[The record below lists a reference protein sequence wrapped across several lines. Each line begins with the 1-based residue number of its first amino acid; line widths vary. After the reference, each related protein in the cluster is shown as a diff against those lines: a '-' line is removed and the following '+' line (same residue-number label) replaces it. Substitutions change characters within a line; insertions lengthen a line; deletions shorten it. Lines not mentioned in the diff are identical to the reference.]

1 VTEVLLK
8 GSNWN
13 AVNAPGNGVS
23 DGHAATT
30 GPGGAAV
37 VVGGAVAVDGFPY
50 LIAQGRRTM
59 IRKSSVI
66 FLMAYLTLLLVGGC
80 ATLPEDFKKPE
91 SYAYTDTDDTSFGK
105 ARRNERAAHPGQS
118 GFLLLGNGLDAFV
131 ARALLAHYAERSIDV
146 QYYLYH
152 DDLVGR
158 LFTDQLL
165 KAADRGIRVR
175 LLVDDMDLEG
185 RDLSVAVADSHPN
198 MEVRIFNPFSRKTG
212 RISQFVT
219 RMGSVT
225 RRMHNK
231 TFTVDNQAAIL
242 GGRNIGD
249 EYFAADPDLAF
260 ADLDVLAIG
269 PVVKK
274 VSAAFDLYWNSEL
287 AYPASVLMDRSPKPE
302 EIQQKRQ
309 QLNEFVTQ
317 QADSEYLQALRNS
330 NLAKQIRQEQ
340 VRYYWGDA
348 EVFYDQPEKIL
359 HDFDKTEYHLSPH
372 LVPYFEGVQEELI
385 IFSPYFVPGKR
396 GTAFLS
402 KLSKRGVRVRIFTN
416 SLASNDV
423 GIVHAGYGKY
433 RKDLLRAGVELYE
446 MNKKL
451 NRKERKA
458 KKGKKGSSTASLHAK
473 SFVFDR
479 KQVFI
484 GSLNLDPRALIHNTE
499 IGVVLSSEEIAN
511 MMADAFDQNIEQVA
525 FRLELVKNKNG
536 SQKILWHGLVDGKPQ
551 TFDAEPY
558 TGFWRRFG
566 IGFMSIWPIESQ
578 L

>member
-1 VTEVLLK
+1 
-8 GSNWN
+8 
-13 AVNAPGNGVS
+13 
-23 DGHAATT
+23 
-30 GPGGAAV
+30 
-37 VVGGAVAVDGFPY
+37 
-50 LIAQGRRTM
+50 M
-59 IRKSSVI
+59 
-66 FLMAYLTLLLVGGC
+66 
-80 ATLPEDFKKPE
+80 
-91 SYAYTDTDDTSFGK
+91 
-105 ARRNERAAHPGQS
+105 
-118 GFLLLGNGLDAFV
+118 
-131 ARALLAHYAERSIDV
+131 
-146 QYYLYH
+146 
-152 DDLVGR
+152 
-158 LFTDQLL
+158 FTDQLL
-165 KAADRGIRVR
+165 KAADRGVRVR

-185 RDLSVAVADSHPN
+185 RDLGVAVADSHPN

-231 TFTVDNQAAIL
+231 TFTLDNQATIL

-249 EYFAADPDLAF
+249 EYFEADPDLAF

-287 AYPASVLMDRSPKPE
+287 AYPASVLMDKPPTPE

-309 QLNEFVTQ
+309 QLNEFVAQ

-330 NLAKQIRQEQ
+330 NLANQIRQKQ
-340 VRYYWGDA
+340 VSYHWGDA
-348 EVFYDQPEKIL
+348 EVVYDQPEKIL
-359 HDFDKTEYHLSPH
+359 HEFDKTEYHLAPH
-372 LVPYFEGVQEELI
+372 LAPYFEGVQRELI

-402 KLSKRGVRVRIFTN
+402 QLSKRGVRVRIFTN
-416 SLASNDV
+416 SLTSNDV
-423 GIVHAGYGKY
+423 AVVHAGYGKY

-451 NRKERKA
+451 SRKERKA

-484 GSLNLDPRALIHNTE
+484 GSLNLDPRAVVHNTE
-499 IGVVLSSEEIAN
+499 IGVVFSQTEIAEG
-511 MMADAFDQNIEQVA
+511 MADWFDENIEKIA
-525 FRLELVKNKNG
+525 FRLEVVKNNNG
-536 SQKILWHGLVDGKPQ
+536 SEKILWHGVVDGEQK
-551 TFDAEPY
+551 TFDVDPY
-558 TGFWRRFG
+558 SGFWQRFG
-566 IGFMSIWPIESQ
+566 VGFLSILPIESQ